1 MTSFGKLGRKI
12 SLHFM
17 MASVA
22 LTMAATMPTGAH
34 AATKPFEQWL
44 TDVRVE
50 ARQKGISQKTID
62 QALTGLQPVQ
72 SVIDLDRKQPEKTMT
87 FDAYRTRIV
96 NDIRIQKGRELMKTH
111 ARELEMAERKYG
123 VPREYIVALWGIETN
138 FGTNT
143 GGYDVITALATLA
156 WDGRRADFFKKEMF
170 DALKII
176 DQGHITHANMKGSWA
191 GAMGQNQFMPSSFH
205 NFAVDGDGD
214 GRKDIWTNKADVFAS
229 TANYL
234 KTVGWKPGE
243 TWGREVKIPGSL
255 QTAIDAE
262 QGKDLK
268 TRAVRSL
275 QDWKNLGLM
284 QQNGQPIPVVAGM
297 RGTVIQPGGP
307 GTQGYLIY
315 DNYRA
320 FMHWNKSVYFATSVG
335 LLANEIA
342 KGPKI

>member
-1 MTSFGKLGRKI
+1 
-12 SLHFM
+12 
-17 MASVA
+17 
-22 LTMAATMPTGAH
+22 
-34 AATKPFEQWL
+34 
-44 TDVRVE
+44 
-50 ARQKGISQKTID
+50 
-62 QALTGLQPVQ
+62 
-72 SVIDLDRKQPEKTMT
+72 
-87 FDAYRTRIV
+87 
-96 NDIRIQKGRELMKTH
+96 
-111 ARELEMAERKYG
+111 MAERKYG

-143 GGYDVITALATLA
+143 GGYDVINALATLA

-205 NFAVDGDGD
+205 SFAVDGDGD

-234 KTVGWKPGE
+234 KTVGWKPSE
-243 TWGREVKIPGSL
+243 TWGREVKIPASL
-255 QTAIDAE
+255 QAAIDAE

-268 TRAVRSL
+268 SRSVRSL
-275 QDWKNLGLM
+275 QEWKDLGVTQM
-284 QQNGQPIPVVAGM
+284 NGQPIPVAAGM
-297 RGTVIQPGGP
+297 RGTIIQPGGA
-307 GTQGYLIY
+307 GVGQAYLVY